1 MADAETPTP
10 TDAPPKAGLKAK
22 LPLILGIIVGLGVGA
37 GTGAVVVGPATAR
50 TMGYTLPDSVV
61 AALNAVAKSKTADGE
76 HAEDGEH
83 AAEEGEHAEG
93 EGGEGAEG
101 GAAAPAVVTLEN
113 LVLNP
118 AGSGGARFL
127 LLTVAM
133 ECKDAATVTM
143 LQSRDAELRDVVL
156 SSLGLKTVEQLAEI
170 GAREQ
175 IKVDLTT
182 ALNER
187 FGKKTVVRVYFPQ
200 FVVQ

>member
-10 TDAPPKAGLKAK
+10 TDAPTKAGLKAK

-37 GTGAVVVGPATAR
+37 GTGAMVIGPATAR
-50 TMGYTLPDSVV
+50 TMGYALPDSVV
-61 AALNAVAKSKTADGE
+61 AALNAVAKSKAASDE

-83 AAEEGEHAEG
+83 ASDEGGDHGEG
-93 EGGEGAEG
+93 EGGEGEA
-101 GAAAPAVVTLEN
+101 AAAPAVVTLEN

-133 ECKDAATVTM
+133 ECKDAAAVTM